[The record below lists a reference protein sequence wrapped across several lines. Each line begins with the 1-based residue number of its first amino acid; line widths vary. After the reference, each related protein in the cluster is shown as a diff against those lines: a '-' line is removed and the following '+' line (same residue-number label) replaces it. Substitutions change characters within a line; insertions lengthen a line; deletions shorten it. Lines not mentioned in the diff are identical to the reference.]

1 MRYFLVMVW
10 VIAFSVSTMSNVAA
24 KSSGWMTSG
33 QLKKFEKEM
42 RKQKKKFNRI
52 TCINEFR
59 GSKRKPK
66 ILLKVGIRSNRSN
79 RPWGWAVGRS
89 VTNSGIKFEKAG
101 MRQLAL
107 HTSVEPSGYKFQC
120 AVWG

>member
-1 MRYFLVMVW
+1 VKHIMILLCVA
-10 VIAFSVSTMSNVAA
+10 AFTASSMSNVVA
-24 KSSGWMTSG
+24 KSSGWMTAA
-33 QLKKFEKEM
+33 QLNKFDKEM
-42 RKQKKKFNRI
+42 RKQKKKFSRI

-66 ILLKVGIRSNRSN
+66 ILLRVGVRSNRSN
-79 RPWGWAVGRS
+79 RSWGWAVGRS
-89 VTNSGIKFEKAG
+89 VSNHGIKFERAG

-107 HTSVEPSGYKFQC
+107 HTSIEPSGYRFQC

>member
-1 MRYFLVMVW
+1 MVLVCVAAF
-10 VIAFSVSTMSNVAA
+10 IASSMGNVVA
-24 KSSGWMTSG
+24 KSSGWMTTG

-42 RKQKKKFNRI
+42 RKQKKKFSRI

-66 ILLKVGIRSNRSN
+66 ILLKVGVRSNRSD

-89 VTNSGIKFEKAG
+89 VSNRGIKFEKAG

-107 HTSVEPSGYKFQC
+107 HTSMEPSGYKFQC